1 NLKAILAE
9 WQVLENDVNLAITDI
24 KDAITDTSTA
34 DFGKV
39 ALDLDD
45 AIAEWAATYKQAG
58 DLNITLN
65 VNDAPLTVG
74 MSEADVKAATAKGK
88 TTDIIEYYN
97 QVQNMK
103 TSKAA

>member
-1 NLKAILAE
+1 M
-9 WQVLENDVNLAITDI
+9 
-24 KDAITDTSTA
+24 
-34 DFGKV
+34 
-39 ALDLDD
+39 
-45 AIAEWAATYKQAG
+45 
-58 DLNITLN
+58 
-65 VNDAPLTVG
+65 NDAPLTVG